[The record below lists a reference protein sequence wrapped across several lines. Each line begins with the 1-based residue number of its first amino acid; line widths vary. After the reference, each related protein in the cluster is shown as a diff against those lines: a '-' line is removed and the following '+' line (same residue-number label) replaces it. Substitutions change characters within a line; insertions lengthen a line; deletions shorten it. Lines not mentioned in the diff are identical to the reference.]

1 MEEKTNYRIAEA
13 RERAR
18 MTQQEA
24 ADALGVTVQG
34 YQNYEYGKRDLK
46 ASKICELCRIFG
58 CSASFLLGITSG
70 EAESGVVIDRRKDE
84 IDSTYDMLDE
94 TGRELLLTS
103 ARGLLV
109 SHKGEDADARVE
121 RSA

>member
-1 MEEKTNYRIAEA
+1 MDERTTYRIAEA
-13 RERAR
+13 RERAH

-46 ASKICELCRIFG
+46 ASKIRDLCRIFG
-58 CSASFLLGITSG
+58 CSASFLLGIS
-70 EAESGVVIDRRKDE
+70 AEETGPCMVIDRRKEE

-109 SHKGEDADARVE
+109 SHKGEDADVRVE